1 MRREAEMGKIN
12 LGNKGLTKL
21 WNLNPDNLGKLVQNL
36 LIFWSFDCLLA
47 ESYKLILRDF
57 SPDIWF
63 PSLSCSFFF
72 FVNWFKTW
80 WAFFKN
86 NPSDWIS
93 EACKDVDRNFLP
105 SLESFFEDAIMEID
119 PVNKVGP

>member
-47 ESYKLILRDF
+47 ESYKLIIRVF

-63 PSLSCSFFF
+63 RSLARFFFF

-80 WAFFKN
+80 WAFLKN

-105 SLESFFEDAIMEID
+105 GLESYFEDAIMEID